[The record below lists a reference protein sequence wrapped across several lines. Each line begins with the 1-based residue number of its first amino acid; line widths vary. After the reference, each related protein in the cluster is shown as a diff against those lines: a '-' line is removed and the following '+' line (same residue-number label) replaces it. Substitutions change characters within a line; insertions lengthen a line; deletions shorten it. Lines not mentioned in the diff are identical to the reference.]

1 MASSR
6 TRWATLTRATGPP
19 ANHLL
24 SRADRVC
31 PVVSSDDRQRYGVG
45 LGEVEACR
53 ARPGA
58 HFVPADLAGSRRDV
72 VWPRVRAPGQSN
84 GLHDDF
90 PGARGALD
98 GELVENVVGKARN
111 CLAPVRLARPEDGV
125 GDLLHADRADRIV
138 EQRPL
143 RPDSP
148 LRRAETRAAIG
159 VRSGHRAIL
168 ASGAFCIW
176 TARRRACPG
185 PRGHGCG
192 TASLYQYCGTVVL
205 Y

>member
-1 MASSR
+1 
-6 TRWATLTRATGPP
+6 
-19 ANHLL
+19 
-24 SRADRVC
+24 VC

-45 LGEVEACR
+45 LGEVEAGR

-58 HFVPADLAGSRRDV
+58 HFVPPAWRAAGATSSGLACERLASRM
-72 VWPRVRAPGQSN
+72 ASMTIS
-84 GLHDDF
+84 L
-90 PGARGALD
+90 ARG
-98 GELVENVVGKARN
+98 
-111 CLAPVRLARPEDGV
+111 VRLMASSSRTSSARLATVWLRSGSLSRMTASV
-125 GDLLHADRADRIV
+125 TSLHADRADRIV

-159 VRSGHRAIL
+159 VRSGHTAIL

-176 TARRRACPG
+176 PARRRACPG